1 MAICNSEMTRAL
13 LAGFPYGGTRAQP
26 PQTITYDEWQRGHY
40 PKGAMV
46 RVSAD
51 LDKEAVIFAPFMD
64 QLREFLDEKCPLVRL
79 PRPYPI
85 HDPDD
90 DMA

>member
-1 MAICNSEMTRAL
+1 
-13 LAGFPYGGTRAQP
+13 
-26 PQTITYDEWQRGHY
+26 
-40 PKGAMV
+40 MV